1 MTESLQ
7 CWRCG
12 ASLASLSLPLSR
24 QDQCPDCSVYLHNCR
39 MCSFFDPAVVEQCRE
54 DDAEEVKNK
63 EGANFCDYF
72 RPNPTAHDA
81 RYVSAEGQARSQLES
96 LLTTLTLPDRNRV
109 LRKRTAIVTPGT
121 QMLKTC
127 FADAWLL
134 FIDHFVGSN
143 ATTIRWCCTR

>member
-96 LLTTLTLPDRNRV
+96 LFDD
-109 LRKRTAIVTPGT
+109 
-121 QMLKTC
+121 
-127 FADAWLL
+127 ADAAGSEQGAAEEDRDSDAGNADAEDL
-134 FIDHFVGSN
+134 F
-143 ATTIRWCCTR
+143 R